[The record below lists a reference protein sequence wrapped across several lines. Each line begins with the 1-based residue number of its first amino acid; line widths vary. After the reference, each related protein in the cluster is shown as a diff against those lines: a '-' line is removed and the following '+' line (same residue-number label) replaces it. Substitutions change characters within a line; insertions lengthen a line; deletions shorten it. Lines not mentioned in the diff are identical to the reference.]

1 MEVSIRANQQI
12 VEELRGE
19 EVMCQALLEIMGPE
33 INKIVDEVTKR
44 AKEETEDETRKEDI
58 ESVVRC

>member
-19 EVMCQALLEIMGPE
+19 EIMCQALLEIMGPE

>member
-19 EVMCQALLEIMGPE
+19 EIMCQALLEIMEPE

>member
-19 EVMCQALLEIMGPE
+19 EVMCQALLEIMEPE